1 MCPFSSWT
9 APCLEARTGRDD
21 NMLWRTEKCSLR
33 KRLLSLRFCELFSG
47 RVQWR
52 RQQRHCRWLET
63 ETVSSQPRPPKIA
76 PAIVAEPDASTD
88 AETAADRLWNVIVW
102 NDPINL
108 MSYVTF
114 VFQKLFG
121 YSMEIAT
128 RLMLEVHHQ
137 GKSIVAS
144 VEREKAEYY
153 VGRLHQFGLQAT
165 MEKQT
170 P

>member
-1 MCPFSSWT
+1 M
-9 APCLEARTGRDD
+9 
-21 NMLWRTEKCSLR
+21 
-33 KRLLSLRFCELFSG
+33 
-47 RVQWR
+47 
-52 RQQRHCRWLET
+52 
-63 ETVSSQPRPPKIA
+63 SSQPHRPKIA
-76 PAIVAEPDASTD
+76 TGVEEQPDASTA
-88 AETAADRLWNVIVW
+88 AETSADRLWNVIVW

-121 YSMEIAT
+121 YSMEVAT
-128 RLMLEVHHQ
+128 RLMLEVHRQ

-165 MEKQT
+165 LEKQT